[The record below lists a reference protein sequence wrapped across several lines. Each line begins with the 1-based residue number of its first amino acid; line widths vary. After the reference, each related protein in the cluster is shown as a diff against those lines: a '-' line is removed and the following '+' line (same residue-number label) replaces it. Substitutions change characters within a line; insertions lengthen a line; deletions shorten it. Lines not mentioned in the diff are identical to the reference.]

1 MANSRELL
9 KQLPQVDRLVLALE
23 SREEG
28 ARIPRAILTRAAR
41 QVVEETRHG
50 VLDGRIDVFP
60 SAETFEAR
68 ILERAR
74 SLGTPSQIPVI
85 NATGVI
91 LHTNLGRAVL
101 PRRVVDQVAP
111 MMTGYSLLEMDRETG
126 KRTKRDLLVSGL
138 LEDITG
144 AEAATV
150 VNNNAAAT
158 HIILNTLA
166 RGREVI
172 CSHAHLV
179 GIGGSFRLP
188 DCMREAGVTLRTVGA
203 TNHCLVSDYEGGINE
218 KTGMLLQVH
227 TSNYQVVG
235 FTRYASHEEL
245 IALGRKH
252 AIPVV
257 YDLGSGALIDVAAY
271 GYKGHRVNDLVAL
284 GFDLVCFSGDK
295 LLGGPQAGIIVG
307 KKDAVHAIR
316 KSPYYRMMRPDKVTL
331 ALLEYTLR
339 LYHDPEGLDRQIP
352 VLRMIR
358 LTPADLRPAAETLAR
373 RIRDADL
380 PAQVEV
386 FDGVSEVGGGSLSNQ
401 IMPTVCVGLR
411 PRGQSAESVARRL
424 RQGEPS
430 VIVRISED
438 RIVIDL
444 RTVLEEEAEAL
455 VEPLRRAL

>member
-1 MANSRELL
+1 MASSRELL
-9 KQLPQVDRLVLALE
+9 KQLPQVDRFVQVLE
-23 SREEG
+23 GRREG
-28 ARIPRAILTRAAR
+28 GSVPRPVLTRAAR
-41 QVVEETRHG
+41 QIIDETRHG
-50 VLDGRIDVFP
+50 VLDGRVEVLP
-60 SAETFEAR
+60 SMEAFEER
-68 ILERAR
+68 ILDRAR
-74 SLGTPSQIPVI
+74 ALETPNQIRII

-101 PRRVVDQVAP
+101 PRRVVEEVAP

-126 KRTKRDLLVSGL
+126 KRTKRDLLVSEL
-138 LEDITG
+138 LEEITG

-203 TNHCLVSDYEGGINE
+203 TNHCLVSDYENGINE
-218 KTGMLLQVH
+218 NTGMLFQVH

-235 FTRYASHEEL
+235 FTKYASHEEL

-252 AIPVV
+252 GIPVV
-257 YDLGSGALIDVAAY
+257 YDLGSGALVDVAAY
-271 GYKGHRVNDLVAL
+271 GYKGQRVSELVDL
-284 GFDLVCFSGDK
+284 GFDLICFSGDK

-307 KKDAVHAIR
+307 TKDAVHAIR

-339 LYHDPEGLDRQIP
+339 LYRDPERVDEQIP

-358 LTPADLRPAAETLAR
+358 LTPADLRPAAEALAR
-373 RIRDADL
+373 RIRDAGL
-380 PAQVEV
+380 PVRVEV
-386 FDGVSEVGGGSLSNQ
+386 FEGLSEVGGGSLSNQ
-401 IMPTVCVGLR
+401 IMPTVCVGLSPSR
-411 PRGQSAESVARRL
+411 RSAEAVARRL
-424 RQGEPS
+424 RQGDPS

-438 RIVIDL
+438 RIVLDL
-444 RTVLEEEAEAL
+444 RTMLEGEVDAV
-455 VEPLRRAL
+455 VEPLKQAL